1 MTRSGRIALLALGL
15 GGLLSLLAV
24 AAADL
29 PAFGSVHSA
38 YAAFARHAAY
48 AGRHAANSVA
58 AVVFDVRG
66 MDTMIEEF
74 ILFGAATATSLL
86 LRSSRDEEAERAED
100 QGEGDA
106 LKLFGIGGVGAVVV
120 LGLYVVAHGYVTPG
134 GGFQGGVVLAT
145 AAALVFLG
153 GTYRAFRRVTP
164 ERVLEAAEAVGVLA
178 WPGLGIGVV
187 AAGSAF
193 LANVLPYGSL
203 GSLASAGTIP
213 LLNAATGLAVAAAF
227 TLIGVEFL
235 EELFAERARAEE
247 GEGS

>member
-1 MTRSGRIALLALGL
+1 VTRAGRVVLLVLGL
-15 GGLLSLLAV
+15 GGLLALLAI

-48 AGRHAANSVA
+48 ADRHAANSVA

-66 MDTMIEEF
+66 LDTMIEEF
-74 ILFGAATATSLL
+74 ILFAAATATALL
-86 LRSSRDEEAERAED
+86 LRSTREEDAERAED
-100 QGEGDA
+100 HGEGDA

-120 LGLYVVAHGYVTPG
+120 LGLYVVAHGYVSPG

-145 AAALVFLG
+145 AAALVFLA

-164 ERVLEAAEAVGVLA
+164 QSLLEGAESLGVLA
-178 WPGLGIGVV
+178 WPALGVGTL
-187 AAGSAF
+187 ASGSAF
-193 LANVLPYGSL
+193 LANVLPPGSI

-213 LLNAATGLAVAAAF
+213 LLNAATGLAVASAF

-235 EELFAERARAEE
+235 EELFAERARGEE
-247 GEGS
+247 GRS